1 MAVPKR
7 PWLEWE
13 DALERLLETTLPLP
27 AEDVPLSEAL
37 GRRLAEPVRADRD
50 LPPFDR
56 ATMDGFAVRSA
67 DLAAGPALLPVTG
80 RVAAGSWPEAGPGSG
95 EVWEIYTGAPLPP
108 GADAVVPVEETE
120 AGPGTGR
127 VHLPAGVTPGTHI
140 DRQGGAAG
148 AGSVLL
154 ASGGRIGPA
163 QITLLATVGHDPVKV
178 GGLPRVHLAATGDEL
193 VDHLQRPAPADI
205 RDSSTPTL
213 TALLAEEGVRPV
225 FTLRLSDEPA
235 AVADFLRPAAEQAD
249 LVLITGGVSA
259 GARDHVEEVL
269 LELGGRLLFDA
280 IRLKPGKPCT
290 AVQLGGALVLGLPG
304 NPVSTFAAAR
314 LFVQPVL
321 RRLAGA
327 ADPRPSFRPAE
338 LGFEASNRGRRP
350 ELRPVR
356 LSGDGT
362 RLVAGEVPYRGSGDV
377 AGLALG
383 NAFALL
389 PAEQVLPAGSRVA
402 VLDYRDPPEGGLRP

>member
-13 DALERLLETTLPLP
+13 EALARLLAATVPLP
-27 AEDVPLSEAL
+27 VEYIPLNEAL

-56 ATMDGFAVRSA
+56 ATMDGYAVRSA

-80 RVAAGSWPEAGPGSG
+80 LVAAGTWPGTGPGPG

-120 AGPGTGR
+120 AEPGTGR
-127 VHLPAGVTPGTHI
+127 VRLPAGVAPGTHV

-154 ASGGRIGPA
+154 GAGGRIGPA
-163 QITLLATVGHDPVKV
+163 QITLLAAVGHDPVAV

-193 VDHLQRPAPADI
+193 VDHREVPTPACI
-205 RDSSTPTL
+205 RDSSSPTL
-213 TALLAEEGVRPV
+213 TALLAEEGVGPV
-225 FTLRLSDEPA
+225 LSLRLPDEPA
-235 AVADFLRPAAEQAD
+235 AVADFLRPAAGQAD
-249 LVLITGGVSA
+249 LVLVTGGVSA

-269 LELGGRLLFDA
+269 LGLGGRLLFDA
-280 IRLKPGKPCT
+280 VRLKPGKPCT
-290 AVQLGGALVLGLPG
+290 AVRLGRALVLGLPG
-304 NPVSTFAAAR
+304 NPVSSFVAAR

-327 ADPRPSFRPAE
+327 ADPRPRFRPAE
-338 LGFEASNRGRRP
+338 LGFEASNRGLRP
-350 ELRPVR
+350 ELRPVHCG
-356 LSGDGT
+356 GDGT

-389 PAEQVLPAGSRVA
+389 PAEQVLPAGRRVA
-402 VLDYRDPPEGGLRP
+402 VLDYRDPPEGGLRL